1 MKGIRASSAYWNA
14 AKLDLL
20 SMINAKGPMT
30 WFLTLSATD
39 MNWDDLMSVLCKQ
52 EGLPFSKDHIC
63 ALSRKEKSKL
73 EMFRIVWIVL
83 KILANLSSCERCLS
97 SGCF

>member
-1 MKGIRASSAYWNA
+1 
-14 AKLDLL
+14 
-20 SMINAKGPMT
+20 MT

-52 EGLPFSKDHIC
+52 KGLPFSKDHIS

-73 EMFRIVWIVL
+73 MI
-83 KILANLSSCERCLS
+83 ANPVTTAWFTAFAFSLVD
-97 SGCF
+97 